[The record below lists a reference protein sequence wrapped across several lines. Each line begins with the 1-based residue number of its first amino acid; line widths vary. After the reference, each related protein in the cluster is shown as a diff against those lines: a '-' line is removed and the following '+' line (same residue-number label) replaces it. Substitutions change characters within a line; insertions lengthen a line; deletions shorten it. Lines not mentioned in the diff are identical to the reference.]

1 METKMMNELFTG
13 HLLNEKGFARVQDIG
28 RAFDTL
34 LKVVEAA
41 VPEGRQLSIVR
52 TKLEEA
58 CFYAKKGVANQQEYQ
73 EDAE

>member
-1 METKMMNELFTG
+1 MMNELFAG
-13 HLLNEKGFARVQDIG
+13 HMLNEKGFARVQNIG

-34 LKVVEAA
+34 LCVIEAA

-58 CFYAKKGVANQQEYQ
+58 CFYAKKGVAIQDEYQ
-73 EDAE
+73 EKK